1 LIASRISAGLPP
13 WGAAMA
19 ATRSIRRRIV
29 FGGLPTGGYNR
40 AAPAMGDVRE
50 QRDTREYSRDAPAGT
65 QRSVDAGDAVG
76 IAAH

>member
-40 AAPAMGDVRE
+40 AAPAMGTSENSAIPANIPVMPRRE
-50 QRDTREYSRDAPAGT
+50 RKGA
-65 QRSVDAGDAVG
+65 
-76 IAAH
+76 